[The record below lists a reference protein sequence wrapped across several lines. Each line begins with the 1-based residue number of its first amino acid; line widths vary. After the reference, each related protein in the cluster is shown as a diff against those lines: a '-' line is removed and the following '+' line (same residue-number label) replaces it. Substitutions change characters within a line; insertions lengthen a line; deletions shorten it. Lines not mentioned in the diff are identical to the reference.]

1 MKWVD
6 TYSDALNNMMKADI
20 DIAGTVY
27 GRMLALKEKELNTAV
42 SKMIKEKR
50 DELRRKLDGKLW
62 VCSN

>member
-62 VCSN
+62 VCN